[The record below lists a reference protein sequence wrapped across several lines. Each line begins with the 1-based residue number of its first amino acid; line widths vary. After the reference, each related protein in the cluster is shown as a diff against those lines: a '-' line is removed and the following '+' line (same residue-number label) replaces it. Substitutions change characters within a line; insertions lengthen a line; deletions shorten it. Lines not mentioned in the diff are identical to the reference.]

1 MTPTPG
7 CYAVATRPVTRDS
20 DSWFS
25 PPVVVAPAGTW
36 AVVRKVTGL
45 WSTRV
50 TVVFLGSGVEAEVPE
65 GMFDFYDEAPAAREV
80 RPTVLT

>member
-1 MTPTPG
+1 MIPAPG
-7 CYAVATRPVTRDS
+7 CYAVSTRPVTRDG

-36 AVVRKVTGL
+36 AVVRRVTGIFGR
-45 WSTRV
+45 RV
-50 TVVFLGSGVEAEVPE
+50 TVVFLGSGIEAEAAE
-65 GMFDFYDEAPAAREV
+65 GVFDFYDEAPAAREV

>member
-7 CYAVATRPVTRDS
+7 CYAVATRPVTREG

-36 AVVRKVTGL
+36 AVVRKVTGIFA
-45 WSTRV
+45 TRV
-50 TVVFLGSGVEAEVPE
+50 TVVFLGSGIEAEA
-65 GMFDFYDEAPAAREV
+65 GAGGFDFYADAPAARDV